1 MSVYEDYDGL
11 ERPNRRPVSPP
22 PKPRQNRTAW
32 LILILLYMSGC
43 SYWGWQ
49 VFLRPE
55 SDPSPVITA
64 ETETSLADDG
74 AARSPGETTLMTAT
88 DLAPAGPPIL
98 PSSAPISPSSKPAS
112 VRTQRPKRNGRPLD
126 KMEAETGLIYETEQ
140 ASPASIPGPQHADRG
155 ALSPRMEASDP
166 NERVDVDYANDPTI
180 DQRDIP
186 PASESA
192 RGVVLEQTEVERLP
206 DPETV
211 PAPQPKASPPPILE
225 AEPEPDL
232 PPFGQEPETVVLS
245 ESLPPV
251 EEIILAPPPP
261 EPTLPEVDIVV
272 DSHPPIEPPLDR
284 YPPTQPVIY
293 VEPAPVIVVPPPY
306 QPVFDYDGPF
316 VVQIASFAN
325 VEAACSVWEDLRFEH
340 PRLFGDAETI
350 VRPHRT
356 SSGRTLHR
364 LRVGAFA
371 TRRDAIDWC
380 VAYKELGGDC
390 FVTRR

>member
-1 MSVYEDYDGL
+1 MNEYEDYDGL
-11 ERPNRRPVSPP
+11 ERPNRRPVSTS

-55 SDPSPVITA
+55 PDPSPAIMA
-64 ETETSLADDG
+64 ETQSSLADEA
-74 AARSPGETTLMTAT
+74 AARTPSETTLLAAT
-88 DLAPAGPPIL
+88 DLAPAGPPNL
-98 PSSAPISPSSKPAS
+98 PPSAPISPSSKPAS
-112 VRTQRPKRNGRPLD
+112 VNTKRPKRNGQPLD
-126 KMEAETGLIYETEQ
+126 KMEAETGLIYETDE
-140 ASPASIPGPQHADRG
+140 ASPASMPELEHADRDGLG
-155 ALSPRMEASDP
+155 AGTDASDP
-166 NERVDVDYANDPTI
+166 NERVDVDYSNDPTI

-186 PASESA
+186 PASKSA
-192 RGVVLEQTEVERLP
+192 RGVVLEQTEVDQLP
-206 DPETV
+206 DPEI
-211 PAPQPKASPPPILE
+211 APDPTPKAAPPPILE
-225 AEPEPDL
+225 AEPDL
-232 PPFGQEPETVVLS
+232 PPVVQEPETVILS

-261 EPTLPEVDIVV
+261 EPTRPEVGAVGDP
-272 DSHPPIEPPLDR
+272 HPPIALPIDP

-293 VEPAPVIVVPPPY
+293 VGPAPVIVVPPPY

-356 SSGRTLHR
+356 STGRILHR

-371 TRRDAIDWC
+371 NRRDAVDWC
-380 VAYKELGGDC
+380 VAYKELGGD
-390 FVTRR
+390 

>member
-1 MSVYEDYDGL
+1 MSVYEDYDGP
-11 ERPNRRPVSPP
+11 ERPNRRPVSSPQ
-22 PKPRQNRTAW
+22 KPRQNRTAW

-55 SDPSPVITA
+55 SDPSPAITA

-74 AARSPGETTLMTAT
+74 MAQTPGETTLMNAT
-88 DLAPAGPPIL
+88 DRAPAGPPNL
-98 PSSAPISPSSKPAS
+98 PPSAPISPSSKPAS
-112 VRTQRPKRNGRPLD
+112 VNTQRPKRNGRPLD
-126 KMEAETGLIYETEQ
+126 KMEAETGLIYETER
-140 ASPASIPGPQHADRG
+140 AVPASAPGLEHTDRDGLG
-155 ALSPRMEASDP
+155 AQTDASDP
-166 NERVDVDYANDPTI
+166 IERVDVDYANDHMI

-206 DPETV
+206 DPETGV
-211 PAPQPKASPPPILE
+211 DPIPKGSPPPILE
-225 AEPEPDL
+225 TEPALDPD
-232 PPFGQEPETVVLS
+232 PIGQEPETVILS

-261 EPTLPEVDIVV
+261 EPAPPEIDFVADP
-272 DSHPPIEPPLDR
+272 HPPVEPPLDP

-306 QPVFDYDGPF
+306 QPAFDYDGPF

-340 PRLFGDAETI
+340 PHLFDDAETI

-356 SSGRTLHR
+356 STGRILHR

-380 VAYKELGGDC
+380 VAYKALGGDC